1 MQTLIKKLEVDTL
14 ILEKLDFKTM
24 NVTMD
29 KDIT

>member
-1 MQTLIKKLEVDTL
+1 MQTLIKKVEVDTL